1 MKLNDKTYDTLK
13 WVAQIVIPS
22 LGTLYFGL
30 ASIWGLPYGE
40 QVVGTLTVIDAFLGA
55 LLGVST
61 SSFHK
66 DGADGILHIDTSNEE
81 VDKYKFEITN
91 FDALESKEKL
101 MIKVNKT

>member
-1 MKLNDKTYDTLK
+1 MKFNDKVYDTLK
-13 WVAQIVIPS
+13 WLAQIVIPA

-61 SSFHK
+61 NSFHK
-66 DGADGILHIDTSNEE
+66 DGADGILHIDTSSEE
-81 VDKYKFEITN
+81 VDKYSFEISDL
-91 FDALESKEKL
+91 DALEKKDKL